1 MNLQDEFP
9 KKTLFWKYMIVA
21 LQAMEQEYEL
31 YERLA
36 KDRRFD
42 MSRHLGKT
50 VERFYQAAATG
61 YQPDEKYIL
70 AVEESYFEPRDEYE
84 KLAYRIVKDLEDFSI
99 WCMRRIV
106 KRPECFWNVRCR
118 YWNSS
123 VCSAPIWI
131 WRKPGRKSVNI
142 CPG

>member
-1 MNLQDEFP
+1 MDLQKEFP

-42 MSRHLGKT
+42 MSRHLKKT
-50 VERFYQAAATG
+50 MERFYQAAATG

-70 AVEESYFEPRDEYE
+70 TGEESYLEPREE
-84 KLAYRIVKDLEDFSI
+84 
-99 WCMRRIV
+99 
-106 KRPECFWNVRCR
+106 
-118 YWNSS
+118 
-123 VCSAPIWI
+123 
-131 WRKPGRKSVNI
+131 
-142 CPG
+142 

>member
-9 KKTLFWKYMIVA
+9 QKTLFWKYMIVA

-84 KLAYRIVKDLEDFSI
+84 KLAYRIVT
-99 WCMRRIV
+99 
-106 KRPECFWNVRCR
+106 
-118 YWNSS
+118 
-123 VCSAPIWI
+123 
-131 WRKPGRKSVNI
+131 
-142 CPG
+142 